1 MLPFAESTGNPGSGP
16 PSRLEGMSSTV
27 PAPLHSVSETG
38 PLQAVLWDMDG
49 TIVDTE
55 PYWIQAEKDL
65 VRSYGGSW
73 TDSDAEAMVGQALT
87 YSAGLL
93 QNAGV
98 PLSVREIID
107 RLIQQVTRQV
117 RREVPWRPGAR
128 ELLAELAAAG
138 IPCVLVTMSESILA
152 EEVCSNLPAGT
163 FSFLVTGDMV
173 RQGKPH
179 PEPYQLAF
187 DRLAD
192 QVPGLAKDRVV
203 AIEDSFPGV
212 TSARAAGLVTLGVP
226 HFLPLPPD
234 EGRHDWDSL
243 AGKSVADLA
252 SLAAASASEALR

>member
-1 MLPFAESTGNPGSGP
+1 
-16 PSRLEGMSSTV
+16 MSSSV
-27 PAPLHSVSETG
+27 PKAQQICPAPG

-87 YSAGLL
+87 YSASLL

-98 PLSVREIID
+98 PLTAREIID
-107 RLIQQVTRQV
+107 RLIGEVTAKV
-117 RREVPWRPGAR
+117 RKQVPWRPGAR
-128 ELLAELAAAG
+128 ELLAELGDTG
-138 IPCVLVTMSESILA
+138 IPCVMVTMSEPVLA
-152 EEVCSNLPAGT
+152 NEVCGQLPAGT
-163 FSFLVTGDMV
+163 FSFVITGDMV
-173 RQGKPH
+173 QQGKPH

-187 DRLAD
+187 DRLSEL
-192 QVPGLAKDRVV
+192 VPDLSKDRVV
-203 AIEDSFPGV
+203 AIEDSLPGV

-234 EGRHDWDSL
+234 EGRHDWDTL
-243 AGKSVADLA
+243 AGRTAADLTFLV
-252 SLAAASASEALR
+252 SAASAGASR

>member
-1 MLPFAESTGNPGSGP
+1 
-16 PSRLEGMSSTV
+16 MSSTV
-27 PAPLHSVSETG
+27 PALLQTEPENG

-65 VRSYGGSW
+65 VHSYGGSW
-73 TDSDAEAMVGQALT
+73 TDSDAEAMIGQALT

-98 PLSVREIID
+98 RLGIRDIID
-107 RLIQQVTRQV
+107 RLIGAVVEQV

-128 ELLAELAAAG
+128 ELLAELAEAG
-138 IPCVLVTMSESILA
+138 TPCVLVTMSETILA
-152 EEVCSNLPAGT
+152 EEVCSRLPAGT

-187 DRLAD
+187 DRLAAHI
-192 QVPGLAKDRVV
+192 PGLAKDRVV

-234 EGRHDWDSL
+234 DSRHEWDTL
-243 AGKSVADLA
+243 AGKTAADVAALVRT
-252 SLAAASASEALR
+252 AAEAVR